1 MSQSLGDDRGLNVT
15 QPMTF
20 GTCKGFGMTWY
31 IWYDHGGVLGVLDTR
46 RLSSNTCTNF
56 GNNVLSLSRHR
67 HLETMFSFISFL
79 FRMSD

>member
-56 GNNVLSLSRHR
+56 GNNVLSLS
-67 HLETMFSFISFL
+67 LAIAIWKQCSVSSAFYL
-79 FRMSD
+79 G